1 MIGVSSKLE
10 RIQAALRDVQEA
22 DSERKPAV
30 LAQLWAMVVSDPR
43 TVVELSLTHGFF
55 PELTAALE
63 LAQKHRVA
71 VLPYQ

>member
-10 RIQAALRDVQEA
+10 HIRSALQRVQDA
-22 DSERKPAV
+22 DHDDRPTA

-43 TVVELSLTHGFF
+43 TMVELSLSHGFF
-55 PELTAALE
+55 PELTEALE
-63 LAQKHRVA
+63 LAQKERVA

>member
-10 RIQAALRDVQEA
+10 RIRTALRQVHEA
-22 DSERKPAV
+22 DNERRPAA

-43 TVVELSLTHGFF
+43 TMVELSLTHGFF
-55 PELTAALE
+55 PELTEALE
-63 LAQKHRVA
+63 LAQKQRLA

>member
-10 RIQAALRDVQEA
+10 CVLEALRQVQETDAERRSAALA
-22 DSERKPAV
+22 N
-30 LAQLWAMVVSDPR
+30 LWAMVVSDPR
-43 TVVELSLTHGFF
+43 GIFELSLCHGFF

>member
-1 MIGVSSKLE
+1 MIGVSSQLE
-10 RIQAALRDVQEA
+10 RIRSALRQVQEA
-22 DSERKPAV
+22 EGESRQAA

-43 TVVELSLTHGFF
+43 SMVELSLTHGFF

-63 LAQKHRVA
+63 LAQKQRVA